1 MTYKKTV
8 GDYGEWLT
16 ANEYEK
22 RGYKIAARN
31 FKVLGYKQIGE
42 IDIIAT
48 KGREIVFVEVK
59 TRSSSDFMDPLES
72 VGYRKQQR
80 LLRAIKAFL
89 SKHPEYQK
97 YNARIDVSIVQ
108 TALDAKLYKCNIIE
122 DVIQDLS

>member
-1 MTYKKTV
+1 MSNKTV

-42 IDIIAT
+42 IDIIAV
-48 KGREIVFVEVK
+48 KGKEIVFVEVK
-59 TRSSSDFMDPLES
+59 TRGPSDFMDPVES
-72 VGYRKQQR
+72 VGFRKQKS
-80 LLRAIKAFL
+80 LLRAIKAYL
-89 SKHPEYQK
+89 NSHPEYAS
-97 YNARIDVSIVQ
+97 YNARVDVSIVQ

-122 DVIQDLS
+122 DVIQE